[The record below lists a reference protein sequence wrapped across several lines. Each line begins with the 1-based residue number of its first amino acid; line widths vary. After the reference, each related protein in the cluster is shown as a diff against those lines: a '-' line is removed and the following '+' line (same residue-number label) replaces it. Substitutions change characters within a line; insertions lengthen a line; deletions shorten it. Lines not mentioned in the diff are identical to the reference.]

1 MQLVSPRKASVGHF
15 CFHENERSE
24 DDSILDKRA
33 DDHNHPGQVDTEGFL
48 DSADIALCPQVSL
61 PALPDPITSFV
72 ETRVMQE
79 IPIAIEATG
88 PESYIELSM
97 TEETLVS
104 AEVDSPEEDFSC
116 LAADASM
123 PIAIVGMGFRGPGE
137 ATNVNKLWETI
148 LEQREAWT
156 PIPAARWNN
165 KAFYH
170 PDHARHGTINVEG
183 GHFLDEDVSLF
194 DAPFFN
200 MTSDEAAV
208 CLN

>member
-1 MQLVSPRKASVGHF
+1 MIP
-15 CFHENERSE
+15 
-24 DDSILDKRA
+24 IPKRA
-33 DDHNHPGQVDTEGFL
+33 DDQQPSSH
-48 DSADIALCPQVSL
+48 
-61 PALPDPITSFV
+61 V
-72 ETRVMQE
+72 ETRLFWISRPLPLLSILLVSLLTRRSRSLNRITQE
-79 IPIAIEATG
+79 IPIAIDAAG
-88 PESYIELSM
+88 PESYVEFTM
-97 TEETLVS
+97 TEETVIS
-104 AEVDSPEEDFSC
+104 GGMNSPDEDLSI
-116 LAADASM
+116 LIADASM

-137 ATNVNKLWETI
+137 ARDINELWETI
-148 LEQREAWT
+148 LEKKEAWT

-208 CLN
+208 CMGLVRRMHCD